1 MSAELRSWA
10 VKGICENSFAHR
22 RFSYVTN
29 AFIPPPEQKKVK
41 IRK

>member
-1 MSAELRSWA
+1 MSARRSWA

-29 AFIPPPEQKKVK
+29 AFILRPSR
-41 IRK
+41 RK